1 MSEPRRKKSLLRR
14 AFANQYNYILL
25 GGAGLF
31 ALATFSWL
39 PLVVGAGI
47 EALWLTFGP
56 DTGFFRRWVE
66 KQETAEARDRF
77 ARQAAAALASLDKGY
92 VSRFKQLEE
101 LAEEI
106 SKLAEDNPSLETS
119 LIQEEMK
126 KLGSLLNSFLQM
138 ALVHQ
143 RLGEYIGDNSETE
156 IQREINRLER
166 ALQGERNREVQASLR
181 QNLAL
186 EEKRMRQHARIAS
199 AFKVVTIKMDT
210 LEKAFRYLRS
220 HILAIG
226 KQEDLSS
233 EIDELVVGV
242 DSVAELQA
250 ETEPLMDEMRSTRA
264 AAAAARGQ
272 KVR

>member
-1 MSEPRRKKSLLRR
+1 MSEAKRKKSLIGR

-56 DTGFFRRWVE
+56 DTSFFRSWVE
-66 KQETAEARDRF
+66 KQESAETRERF
-77 ARQAAAALASLDKGY
+77 AREAQTALAGLDKGY
-92 VSRFKQLEE
+92 IARFKQLEA
-101 LAEEI
+101 LAQEI
-106 SKLAEDNPSLETS
+106 NKLAEDNPSLENE
-119 LIQEEMK
+119 LIAEEMK
-126 KLGSLLNSFLQM
+126 KLGSLLRSFLQM
-138 ALVHQ
+138 AVVHQ

-166 ALQGERNREVQASLR
+166 ALQTERSREVQASLR

-186 EEKRMRQHARIAS
+186 EQKRMRQHDSIAS

-226 KQEDLSS
+226 KHEELST
-233 EIDELVVGV
+233 EIDELVLGV
-242 DSVAELQA
+242 DSVEQLQA
-250 ETEPLMDEMRSTRA
+250 ETEPLVDELRSARA
-264 AAAAARGQ
+264 AAARTQ

>member
-1 MSEPRRKKSLLRR
+1 MSEPKRKKSLLGR

-39 PLVVGAGI
+39 PLVVGAGV

-66 KQETAEARDRF
+66 KQDTVEARERY
-77 ARQAAAALASLDKGY
+77 AKQAATALAALDKGY
-92 VSRFKQLEE
+92 VSRFKQLEA

-106 SKLAEDNPSLETS
+106 NKLAEDNPSLEND
-119 LIQEEMK
+119 LLAEEMK

-138 ALVHQ
+138 AVVHQ

-166 ALQGERNREVQASLR
+166 ALTGEKSREVQASLR

-186 EEKRMRQHARIAS
+186 EQKRMRQHGSIAS

-226 KQEDLSS
+226 KHEELST
-233 EIDELVVGV
+233 EIDELVLGV
-242 DSVAELQA
+242 DSVEQLQA
-250 ETEPLMDEMRSTRA
+250 ETDPVMDELRSARD
-264 AAAAARGQ
+264 AAARTQ
-272 KVR
+272 KAR

>member
-1 MSEPRRKKSLLRR
+1 MSEKRKKSLLGR

-39 PLVVGAGI
+39 PLVVGVGV

-66 KQETAEARDRF
+66 KQETLEERTRLAQ
-77 ARQAAAALASLDKGY
+77 QASSALATLDKGY
-92 VSRFKQLEE
+92 VSRFKQLEA
-101 LAEEI
+101 LASEI
-106 SKLAEDNPSLETS
+106 NQLAEDNPSLEND
-119 LIQEEMK
+119 LVADEMK
-126 KLGSLLNSFLQM
+126 KLGSLLSSFLQM
-138 ALVHQ
+138 AVVHQ
-143 RLGEYIGDNSETE
+143 RLGEYIAENSETE

-166 ALQGERNREVQASLR
+166 ALASEKGREVQASLR

-186 EEKRMRQHARIAS
+186 EQKRMKQHESIAS

-226 KQEDLSS
+226 KHEELSS
-233 EIDELVVGV
+233 EIDELVLGV
-242 DSVAELQA
+242 DAVEQLQA
-250 ETEPLMDEMRSTRA
+250 ETDPVMDELRSAR

-272 KVR
+272 KAR

>member
-1 MSEPRRKKSLLRR
+1 MSEPKRKKSLVRR

-56 DTGFFRRWVE
+56 DSGFFRRWVE
-66 KQETAEARDRF
+66 KQESAEQRDRF
-77 ARQAAAALASLDKGY
+77 SRQASAALAALDKGY
-92 VSRFKQLEE
+92 VSRFKQLEA

-106 SKLAEDNPSLETS
+106 SKLAEDNPSLENE
-119 LIQEEMK
+119 LIAEEMK
-126 KLGSLLNSFLQM
+126 KLGSLLRSFLQM
-138 ALVHQ
+138 AVVHQ

-166 ALQGERNREVQASLR
+166 ALQTEKSRPVQASLR

-186 EEKRMRQHARIAS
+186 EEKRMRQHASIAS

-226 KQEDLSS
+226 KHEQLAS

-250 ETEPLMDEMRSTRA
+250 ETDPVMDELRSARA

-272 KVR
+272 KAR

>member
-1 MSEPRRKKSLLRR
+1 MSEQKKKKSLLGR

-39 PLVVGAGI
+39 PLVIGAGV

-56 DTGFFRRWVE
+56 DTGFFRSWVE
-66 KQETAEARDRF
+66 KQETAEERDRL
-77 ARQAAAALASLDKGY
+77 ARQASSALAVLDKGY
-92 VSRFKQLEE
+92 VSRFKQLEA
-101 LAEEI
+101 LAQEI
-106 SKLAEDNPSLETS
+106 SKLAEDNPSLENE
-119 LIQEEMK
+119 LIVDEMK
-126 KLGSLLNSFLQM
+126 KLGSLLSSFLQM
-138 ALVHQ
+138 AVVHQ
-143 RLGEYIGDNSETE
+143 RLGEYISGNSETE

-166 ALQGERNREVQASLR
+166 ALSTERNREVQSSLR

-186 EEKRMRQHARIAS
+186 EQKRMRQHDSIAS

-226 KQEDLSS
+226 KHEELSS
-233 EIDELVVGV
+233 EIDELVLGV
-242 DSVAELQA
+242 DSVEQLQA
-250 ETEPLMDEMRSTRA
+250 ETDPVMDELRSARA
-264 AAAAARGQ
+264 AAATRGQ
-272 KVR
+272 KAR

>member
-1 MSEPRRKKSLLRR
+1 VSEPKRKKSLFRR

-39 PLVVGAGI
+39 PLAVGAGI

-56 DTGFFRRWVE
+56 DAGFFRRWVE
-66 KQETAEARDRF
+66 KQETAEERERYAK
-77 ARQAAAALASLDKGY
+77 QAAAALAALDKGY
-92 VSRFKQLEE
+92 VSRFQQLEE
-101 LAEEI
+101 LAQEI
-106 SKLAEDNPSLETS
+106 SQLAADNPSLENE
-119 LIQEEMK
+119 LIAGEMK

-166 ALQGERNREVQASLR
+166 ALQTEKSREVQNSLR

-186 EEKRMRQHARIAS
+186 EQKRMRQHASIAS

-226 KQEDLSS
+226 RHEDLAS

-242 DSVAELQA
+242 DAVADLQA
-250 ETEPLMDEMRSTRA
+250 ETDPLMDELRTAR
-264 AAAAARGQ
+264 AAAARGQ
-272 KVR
+272 KAR

>member
-1 MSEPRRKKSLLRR
+1 MSAPTRKKSLFGR

-39 PLVVGAGI
+39 PLVVGAGV

-66 KQETAEARDRF
+66 KQETTEARDRF
-77 ARQAAAALASLDKGY
+77 ARQSAAALAALDKGY
-92 VSRFKQLEE
+92 VSRCRQLEE
-101 LAEEI
+101 LADEI
-106 SKLAEDNPSLETS
+106 HKLAEDNPSLENE
-119 LIQEEMK
+119 LIAEEMK

-138 ALVHQ
+138 AVVHQ

-166 ALQGERNREVQASLR
+166 ALASERNREVQASLR
-181 QNLAL
+181 QNAAL
-186 EEKRMRQHARIAS
+186 EEKRMRQHQSIAN

-220 HILAIG
+220 HILAIS
-226 KQEDLSS
+226 KHEELAT
-233 EIDELVVGV
+233 EIDELVIGV

-250 ETEPLMDEMRSTRA
+250 ETDPLMDELRGARA
-264 AAAAARGQ
+264 AAAAAKGQ

>member
-1 MSEPRRKKSLLRR
+1 MSEAKRKKGLFRR

-56 DTGFFRRWVE
+56 DSGFFRRWVE
-66 KQETAEARDRF
+66 KQETSEARDRF
-77 ARQAAAALASLDKGY
+77 AAQAATALATLDAGY

-101 LAEEI
+101 LAAEI
-106 SKLAEDNPSLETS
+106 SQLAADNPSLEND
-119 LIQEEMK
+119 LIADEMK
-126 KLGSLLNSFLQM
+126 KLGSLLSSFLQM

-166 ALQGERNREVQASLR
+166 ALQSENNRQVQSSLR

-186 EEKRMRQHARIAS
+186 EEKRMRQHGKIAS

-226 KQEDLSS
+226 KHEELAS
-233 EIDELVVGV
+233 EIDDLVVGV

-250 ETEPLMDEMRSTRA
+250 ETDPVMDELRTAR

-272 KVR
+272 KSR